1 MFWPQLYFFGDGCK
15 RCHLRKEV
23 VTLLFIFFFLRAYF
37 GSHLNSK
44 QKYYKNPPVKIK
56 LITLIVPKEPVRQSV
71 ILAFLISSSTN
82 SRMNDRKRRLKSIQI
97 DLEEM
102 YSDLFGTQYVP
113 GLQEIDKSEFNSI
126 IETFR
131 ERLFTI
137 RELQQ
142 QREKKETKK

>member
-1 MFWPQLYFFGDGCK
+1 
-15 RCHLRKEV
+15 
-23 VTLLFIFFFLRAYF
+23 
-37 GSHLNSK
+37 
-44 QKYYKNPPVKIK
+44 
-56 LITLIVPKEPVRQSV
+56 
-71 ILAFLISSSTN
+71 
-82 SRMNDRKRRLKSIQI
+82 MNDRKRRLKSIQI

-102 YSDLFGTQYVP
+102 YSDLFGAQYVP

>member
-1 MFWPQLYFFGDGCK
+1 
-15 RCHLRKEV
+15 
-23 VTLLFIFFFLRAYF
+23 
-37 GSHLNSK
+37 
-44 QKYYKNPPVKIK
+44 
-56 LITLIVPKEPVRQSV
+56 
-71 ILAFLISSSTN
+71 
-82 SRMNDRKRRLKSIQI
+82 MNDRKRRLKSIQI

-102 YSDLFGTQYVP
+102 YSDLFGGQYVP

-142 QREKKETKK
+142 QREKKEAKKEYKRSVLEIKINQDIRDDIKRC

>member
-1 MFWPQLYFFGDGCK
+1 
-15 RCHLRKEV
+15 
-23 VTLLFIFFFLRAYF
+23 
-37 GSHLNSK
+37 
-44 QKYYKNPPVKIK
+44 
-56 LITLIVPKEPVRQSV
+56 
-71 ILAFLISSSTN
+71 
-82 SRMNDRKRRLKSIQI
+82 
-97 DLEEM
+97 M